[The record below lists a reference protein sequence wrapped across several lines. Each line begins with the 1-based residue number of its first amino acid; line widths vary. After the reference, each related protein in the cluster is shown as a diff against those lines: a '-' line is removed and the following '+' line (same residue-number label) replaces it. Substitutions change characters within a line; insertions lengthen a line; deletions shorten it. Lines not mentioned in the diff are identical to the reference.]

1 MSKMQSN
8 RYGDLY
14 QFEKLSENQ
23 YMISGGL
30 KYWRYGG
37 KEGQSGIDLT
47 DLGFV
52 DPSGGPFIS
61 VGMMIEQRK
70 VVRISVDAT
79 DLDNPDRIVFEVE

>member
-1 MSKMQSN
+1 MKN

-23 YMISGGL
+23 YTITGGL

-37 KEGQSGIDLT
+37 KDGQNEVDLS

-61 VGMMIEQRK
+61 VGMNIEGRK
-70 VVRISVDAT
+70 VVRIGVEGS
-79 DLDNPDRIVFEVE
+79 DLDNPNRIVFTVE

>member
-1 MSKMQSN
+1 MKN

-23 YMISGGL
+23 YTITGGL

-37 KEGQSGIDLT
+37 KDGQDELDLS

-61 VGMMIEQRK
+61 VGMNIEGRK
-70 VVRISVDAT
+70 VVRIGVDGS
-79 DLDNPDRIVFEVE
+79 DLDAPDRIVFTVE

>member
-1 MSKMQSN
+1 MKN

-23 YMISGGL
+23 YTITGGL

-37 KEGQSGIDLT
+37 RDGQNEVDLS

-61 VGMMIEQRK
+61 IGMQIEGRK
-70 VVRISVDAT
+70 VVRIGVVAK
-79 DLDNPDRIVFEVE
+79 DLDNPERIIFTVE